1 MTTVKASPLAWGKK
15 VSPEFRSILL
25 QGCNNLGIDPNW
37 LMACMA
43 WESGET
49 FSPSKL
55 NMAGSGAVGLIQF
68 MPSTAKSMGTTSAKL
83 AAMTPEEQLRWVFKY
98 FAPWEGKLNTL
109 SDVYMT
115 ILWPKAVGKQESYVM
130 FDRSKMPTTYRQNS
144 GIDVNKDGLVTKAE
158 AAAKVNA
165 KLVKGM
171 QPEYLW
177 VPADFSGVSS
187 RVL

>member
-1 MTTVKASPLAWGKK
+1 
-15 VSPEFRSILL
+15 
-25 QGCNNLGIDPNW
+25 
-37 LMACMA
+37 MACMA

-68 MPSTAKSMGTTSAKL
+68 MPSTAKSMGTSSAAL
-83 AAMTPEEQLRWVFKY
+83 SAMTPEQQLRWVFKY
-98 FAPWEGKLNTL
+98 FAPWEGKLHTL

-115 ILWPKAVGKQESYVM
+115 ILWPKAVGKLESYVM
-130 FDRSKMPTTYRQNS
+130 FDRSVMPTTYRQNS

-177 VPADFSGVSS
+177 IPADFSDVAS